1 MPGPQQSGEHGEGWR
16 QSGSTKE
23 HLSASLCP
31 GHVPWRDRRQG
42 LLWGCRAKEFDSV
55 RVQPVFHSACSVS
68 SDVSFNLSEPQ
79 SLSFLFYEMGT
90 IIAFLS

>member
-1 MPGPQQSGEHGEGWR
+1 M
-16 QSGSTKE
+16 
-23 HLSASLCP
+23 
-31 GHVPWRDRRQG
+31 
-42 LLWGCRAKEFDSV
+42 
-55 RVQPVFHSACSVS
+55 RVQPIFHSACSVS